1 MLPSHARQA
10 VAGKH
15 VVSRLKNGP
24 KTNAHD
30 MHINHCAERFLSLWR
45 ALGSLRS
52 QTSLAG
58 P

>member
-1 MLPSHARQA
+1 MLPSDASRA

-15 VVSRLKNGP
+15 VVSRVKHGP
-24 KTNAHD
+24 KTNAHG

-45 ALGSLRS
+45 ALGSLHS